1 VHTTARWTATLQG
14 KQEGW
19 IACEQPEGIVKFKVV
34 IFDFVV
40 KRLEV
45 ASLALPGDPM
55 EIVLILVPGIPI
67 LASLFFHTIEDV

>member
-1 VHTTARWTATLQG
+1 V
-14 KQEGW
+14 
-19 IACEQPEGIVKFKVV
+19 VKSKVV

-55 EIVLILVPGIPI
+55 EIVLILVPGMPI